1 MANELKSLNEIFQ
14 YKLFRIPD
22 YQRGYA
28 WKESQLVDFWDDLM
42 LLQERR
48 NHYTGML
55 LLKKYS
61 INDEVK
67 LLADSW
73 LLPKYSAYYIVD
85 GQQRL
90 TTSIILINE
99 IINFVKGL
107 EENKNKNDNEIYID
121 TEKLSDIISQY
132 IYKEKPPHNILKTYI
147 FGYEEDNPSYLY
159 LRHYIFNEKS
169 SGHIEE
175 TYYTQNLQF
184 AKDFFDNKINELYEL
199 EGISGIESLYLKLT
213 LHFQFN
219 THEIDEDYNVFVA
232 FETMNNR
239 GKKLTNLELLK
250 NRLIYLTTLF
260 KEDGYDSEDED
271 SLRATINDA
280 WKNVYYYLGKNQ
292 EKALSDDEFLRDHWI
307 IYFKYSRQKGNDYIN
322 YLLNIFSSNNINGL
336 YLNHKEIKELLH
348 PNEINEYVLSLK
360 NMSKC
365 WYESYFP
372 YESDVLSI
380 EEKVLIEKLNR
391 LEIAYFRPLITVA
404 ISQTHR
410 WILEERIE
418 FYNAVERF
426 IFVHFRYANY
436 MSTFKKSHYNSKVR
450 QLYKGEISLKD
461 ITKELTE
468 ETNGN
473 LQYCNDLFMN
483 RMKKNFENYKGYYS
497 LNCTPCQGQLN
508 KKVYF

>member
-1 MANELKSLNEIFQ
+1 M
-14 YKLFRIPD
+14 
-22 YQRGYA
+22 
-28 WKESQLVDFWDDLM
+28 
-42 LLQERR
+42 
-48 NHYTGML
+48 
-55 LLKKYS
+55 
-61 INDEVK
+61 
-67 LLADSW
+67 
-73 LLPKYSAYYIVD
+73 
-85 GQQRL
+85 
-90 TTSIILINE
+90 
-99 IINFVKGL
+99 
-107 EENKNKNDNEIYID
+107 
-121 TEKLSDIISQY
+121 
-132 IYKEKPPHNILKTYI
+132 
-147 FGYEEDNPSYLY
+147 
-159 LRHYIFNEKS
+159 
-169 SGHIEE
+169 
-175 TYYTQNLQF
+175 
-184 AKDFFDNKINELYEL
+184 
-199 EGISGIESLYLKLT
+199 KLT

-410 WILEERIE
+410 
-418 FYNAVERF
+418 
-426 IFVHFRYANY
+426 
-436 MSTFKKSHYNSKVR
+436 
-450 QLYKGEISLKD
+450 
-461 ITKELTE
+461 
-468 ETNGN
+468 
-473 LQYCNDLFMN
+473 
-483 RMKKNFENYKGYYS
+483 
-497 LNCTPCQGQLN
+497 
-508 KKVYF
+508 